1 MERASVGANII
12 NQPNLTRLMEESRGM
27 AKELRK
33 RKANL
38 SINLEDVIKVVNEQ
52 PYDENTKKALV
63 KIACSTPHGALDKF
77 IGNLRTHV
85 AAIHREVRKN
95 LEDLKPML
103 SQQKQQELQQLKEAR
118 RNINKKTNNLFSN
131 DDEQIATARQVE
143 TKELQQEQQQNEIK
157 QNEAKTPQSLPQQPP
172 QQPPQPQQPQSLL
185 KAQIQPSREEVM
197 EALEARRAFAQRLEK
212 LDETDEEWL
221 K

>member
-52 PYDENTKKALV
+52 PYDEDTKKALV

-77 IGNLRTHV
+77 ISNLRTHV
-85 AAIHREVRKN
+85 AAIHREIRGN
-95 LEDLKPML
+95 LTDLKPML
-103 SQQKQQELQQLKEAR
+103 SQQKQQELQQLKEAK
-118 RNINKKTNNLFSN
+118 RNINKKTNNLFS
-131 DDEQIATARQVE
+131 DDNEQIVTARQVE
-143 TKELQQEQQQNEIK
+143 IKEPQQEIQQNEAK
-157 QNEAKTPQSLPQQPP
+157 QNEAQTPQPLPP
-172 QQPPQPQQPQSLL
+172 QPQPQQPQSL